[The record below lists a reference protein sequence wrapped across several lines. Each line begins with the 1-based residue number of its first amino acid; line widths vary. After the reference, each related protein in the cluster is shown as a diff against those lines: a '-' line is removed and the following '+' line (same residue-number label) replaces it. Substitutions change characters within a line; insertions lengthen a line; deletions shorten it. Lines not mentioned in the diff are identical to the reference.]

1 MAIKE
6 KDKIIEVNTLEIP
19 EELKELPQWV
29 LWRAEWNDKKQEFKK
44 VPYKSGGYKASST
57 KRDDWSSFDF
67 VYKILENNKLYKGLG
82 FVLSKDDDYIVLDID
97 NAIDE
102 NGQINSDLALE
113 MTELTYCEMSPSGT
127 GLHCF
132 FKGELPEQRKK
143 KRSDLDI
150 ELYDKARFMTVTGE
164 TIGQSEICEE
174 QEILNNLVERFFKE
188 EQTIET
194 TLTYDPNHK
203 SELSDEEVI
212 NLMMKS
218 KQKDK
223 ISDLLEGNFEKY
235 FDSPSEAV
243 QSLLHYLAFY
253 TGKDKQ
259 QMEQIFLTYN
269 NLTDKWDS
277 KRGNTTWGQLE
288 LNKAIANQKEVYKV
302 KKFDDF
308 DVILNDEEKIP
319 DNYVIGDNNW
329 LYKLVEKGKGD
340 NKQVVPKLLTS
351 TPPFIKH
358 KFKDVETGEFY
369 YQLSFTQNKL
379 PYELKVT
386 AREIVDAQHIIN
398 LASKGFD
405 VTTSNR
411 TELVE
416 YLAMFMRIN
425 NKPVINIST
434 RLGYI
439 GNAFISPYEEDQENN
454 EHQLFNSDKGYQSLI
469 KAFETKGT
477 IEGYINGVFNPIK
490 SKPMVMMMLYSSLG
504 SILLKD
510 FKVDPFV
517 SEISGRTSS
526 GKTFTLLICASVW
539 GTDRLI
545 TEWNTTNVSI
555 ERMAAFLNTFPI
567 IKDDTRKINN
577 INKLPYIVYQF
588 SGGESK
594 SRANS
599 NRGLDYAETWHNIML
614 SSGEISIPDLS
625 EKGGLAGRVITLQ
638 DEPFPNMD
646 KLAFSDIADA
656 MEENHGLLGK
666 LFIKQYESKKEDYK
680 KAFKSALRYFVEK
693 ANNNEVMQ
701 RIARSFALLRVAG
714 EILNDIEGFEHDPYV
729 ITNQAHTSMLRN
741 NKNIDKP
748 LLLLE
753 NVLQYLDANRNNIE
767 GEGYTKVFKGD
778 IKAVHKND
786 FLCVLGETVK
796 QLLGNELNPIV
807 KQWKERGYLITD
819 KNTYTKRISH
829 EGRKP
834 RGYAIKNEI
843 MNELG
848 FDFTNYDKELEF
860 IDLD

>member
-6 KDKIIEVNTLEIP
+6 KDKILEVNTLEIP

-29 LWRAEWNDKKQEFKK
+29 LWRAELDNKQQEYKK
-44 VPYKSGGYKASST
+44 VPYRSGGYKASST
-57 KRDDWSSFDF
+57 RSDDWSSFNL
-67 VYKILENNKLYKGLG
+67 VHKVLKNNNLYNGIG
-82 FVLSKDDDYIVLDID
+82 FVLNKADDYVVLDID

-102 NGQINSDLALE
+102 NGQIDSDLALE

-150 ELYDKARFMTVTGE
+150 ELYDNARFMTVTGE
-164 TIGQSEICEE
+164 SIGQSEICDE
-174 QEILNNLVERFFKE
+174 QEVLNNLVERFFKE
-188 EQTIET
+188 EQNFET
-194 TLTYDPNHK
+194 LITYDPNHK
-203 SELSDEEVI
+203 SELSDNEVI
-212 NLMMKS
+212 DLMLKS

-223 ISDLLEGNFEKY
+223 ISDLLEGNYEKH

-253 TGKDKQ
+253 TNKDKQ
-259 QMEQIFLTYN
+259 QMENIFLNYN

-288 LNKAIANQKEVYKV
+288 LDKAISNQKEIYKA
-302 KKFDDF
+302 KKFDEF
-308 DVILNDEEKIP
+308 DVIINEEEKIP
-319 DNYVIGDNNW
+319 DNYNIGENNW

-369 YQLSFTQNKL
+369 YQLSFTQNKV

-386 AREIVDAQHIIN
+386 AREIADAQHIIN

-425 NKPVINIST
+425 NKPVINIAT

-439 GNAFISPYEEDQENN
+439 GNAFISPYEEDQDNN
-454 EHQLFNSDKGYQSLI
+454 KHQLFNSDKGYQSLI
-469 KAFETKGT
+469 EAFETKGT
-477 IEGYINGVFNPIK
+477 IEGYINGVFNSIK
-490 SKPMVMMMLYSSLG
+490 DKPMVMMMLYSSLG

-526 GKTFTLLICASVW
+526 GKTFTLLLCASVW

-555 ERMAAFLNTFPI
+555 ERMAAFLNSFPV

-599 NRGLDYAETWHNIML
+599 NRGLDYAETWNNILL
-614 SSGEISIPDLS
+614 SSGEFSIPDLS

-638 DEPFPNMD
+638 DDPFPNMD
-646 KLAFSDIADA
+646 NLKFSEIAEA
-656 MEENHGLLGK
+656 MEDNHGLLGK
-666 LFIKQYESKKEDYK
+666 LFIKQYEQNKQHYK
-680 KAFKSALRYFVEK
+680 KSFKSAVRYFVEK
-693 ANNNEVMQ
+693 ANDNEVMQ
-701 RIARSFALLRVAG
+701 RVARSFALLRVAG
-714 EILNDIEGFEHDPYV
+714 EILNDIEGFQHDTYV
-729 ITNQAHTSMLRN
+729 ITNRAHESMLRN

-748 LLLLE
+748 LQLLE
-753 NVLQYLDANRNNIE
+753 ELLQYLDANRNNIE
-767 GEGYTKVFKGD
+767 GQGYTTVFKGD
-778 IKAVHKND
+778 IKAIHKKD

-796 QLLGNELNPIV
+796 QLLGNELNSIV

-819 KNTYTKRISH
+819 KDTYTKRISH

-834 RGYAIKNEI
+834 RGYAIKKEVI
-843 MNELG
+843 DELG
-848 FDFTNYDKELEF
+848 FDFTNYSKEAEY
-860 IDLD
+860 INLD

>member
-6 KDKIIEVNTLEIP
+6 KDKILEVNTLEIP

-29 LWRAEWNDKKQEFKK
+29 LWRAEWDNKQQEYKK

-57 KRDDWSSFDF
+57 RSDDWSSFNHVDE
-67 VYKILENNKLYKGLG
+67 VLKNNDLYEGIG
-82 FVLSKDDDYIVLDID
+82 FVLSKGDNYVVLDID

-102 NGQINSDLALE
+102 NSQINSDLALE

-143 KRSDLDI
+143 KRTDLDI
-150 ELYDKARFMTVTGE
+150 ELYNDVRFITVTGE
-164 TIGQSEICEE
+164 SIGQSEICDE
-174 QEILNNLVERFFKE
+174 QEVLNNLVERYFKVE
-188 EQTIET
+188 PRLET
-194 TLTYDPNHK
+194 TFTYDSNHK
-203 SELSDEEVI
+203 SELSDDEVI
-212 NLMMKS
+212 DLMLKS

-223 ISDLLEGNFEKY
+223 ISDLLKGNYEKH

-253 TGKDKQ
+253 TNKDKQ
-259 QMEQIFLTYN
+259 QMENIFLNYN

-288 LNKAIANQKEVYKV
+288 LDKAISNQKEIYKA
-302 KKFDDF
+302 KKFDEF
-308 DVILNDEEKIP
+308 DVIINEEEKIP
-319 DNYVIGDNNW
+319 DNYNIGENNW

-369 YQLSFTQNKL
+369 YQLSFTQNKVA
-379 PYELKVT
+379 YELKVT

-411 TELVE
+411 AELVE

-425 NKPVINIST
+425 NKPIINIAT

-439 GNAFISPYEEDQENN
+439 GNAFISPYQEDIKDNKYR
-454 EHQLFNSDKGYQSLI
+454 LFNSDKGYQSLI
-469 KAFETKGT
+469 EAFETKGT
-477 IEGYINGVFNPIK
+477 IENYINGVFNPIK
-490 SKPMVMMMLYSSLG
+490 DKPMVMMMLYSSLG

-517 SEISGRTSS
+517 IEISGRTSS
-526 GKTFTLLICASVW
+526 GKTFTLLLCASVW

-545 TEWNTTNVSI
+545 TEWNTTNVSV
-555 ERMAAFLNTFPI
+555 ERMAAFLNSFPV

-599 NRGLDYAETWHNIML
+599 NRGLDYAETWNNILL
-614 SSGEISIPDLS
+614 SSGEVSIPDLS

-638 DEPFPNMD
+638 DDPFPNMD
-646 KLAFSDIADA
+646 NLKFSEIAEA
-656 MEENHGLLGK
+656 MEDNHGLLGK
-666 LFIKQYESKKEDYK
+666 LFIKQYEQNKQHYK
-680 KAFKSALRYFVEK
+680 KSFKSAVRYFVEK
-693 ANNNEVMQ
+693 ANDNEVMQ
-701 RIARSFALLRVAG
+701 RVARSFALLRVAG
-714 EILNDIEGFEHDPYV
+714 EILNDIEGFQHDTYV
-729 ITNQAHTSMLRN
+729 ITNQAHESMLRN

-748 LLLLE
+748 LQLLE
-753 NVLQYLDANRNNIE
+753 ELLQYLDANRNNIE
-767 GEGYTKVFKGD
+767 GQGYTTVFKGD
-778 IKAVHKND
+778 IKAIHKKD

-796 QLLGNELNPIV
+796 QLLGNELNSIV

-819 KNTYTKRISH
+819 KDTYTKRISH

-843 MNELG
+843 IDELG
-848 FDFTNYDKELEF
+848 FDFTNYSKEAEY
-860 IDLD
+860 INLD

>member
-6 KDKIIEVNTLEIP
+6 KDKILEVNTLEIP

-29 LWRAEWNDKKQEFKK
+29 LWRAELDNKQQEYKK
-44 VPYKSGGYKASST
+44 VPYRSGGYKASST
-57 KRDDWSSFDF
+57 RSDDWSSFNL
-67 VYKILENNKLYKGLG
+67 VHKVLKNNNLYNGIG
-82 FVLSKDDDYIVLDID
+82 FVLNKADDYVVLDID

-132 FKGELPEQRKK
+132 FKGELPEKRKK

-150 ELYDKARFMTVTGE
+150 ELYDNARFMTVTGE
-164 TIGQSEICEE
+164 SIGQSEICDE
-174 QEILNNLVERFFKE
+174 QEVLNNLVERFFKE
-188 EQTIET
+188 EQNFET
-194 TLTYDPNHK
+194 LITYDPNHK
-203 SELSDEEVI
+203 SELSDNEVI
-212 NLMMKS
+212 DLMLKS

-223 ISDLLEGNFEKY
+223 ISDLLEGNYEKH

-253 TGKDKQ
+253 TNKDKQ
-259 QMEQIFLTYN
+259 QMERIFLNYN

-277 KRGNTTWGQLE
+277 KRGKTTWGKLE
-288 LNKAIANQKEVYKV
+288 LDKAISNQKEVYKI
-302 KKFDDF
+302 KNFDDF
-308 DVILNDEEKIP
+308 DVVINEEEKIP
-319 DNYVIGDNNW
+319 DNYIIGKNNW

-369 YQLSFTQNKL
+369 YQLSFTQNKI

-425 NKPVINIST
+425 NKPVINIAT

-454 EHQLFNSDKGYQSLI
+454 KHQLFNSDKGYQSLI

-477 IEGYINGVFNPIK
+477 IEGYKNDVFNPIK
-490 SKPMVMMMLYSSLG
+490 DKPMVMMMLYSSLG

-526 GKTFTLLICASVW
+526 GKTFTLLLCASVW

-555 ERMAAFLNTFPI
+555 ERMAAFLNSFPV

-599 NRGLDYAETWHNIML
+599 NRGLDYAETWNNILL
-614 SSGEISIPDLS
+614 SSGEVSIPDLS

-638 DEPFPNMD
+638 DDPFPNMD
-646 KLAFSDIADA
+646 NLKFSEIAEA
-656 MEENHGLLGK
+656 MEDNHGLLGK
-666 LFIKQYESKKEDYK
+666 LFIKQYEQNKQHYK
-680 KAFKSALRYFVEK
+680 KSFKSAVRYFVEK
-693 ANNNEVMQ
+693 ANDNEVMQ
-701 RIARSFALLRVAG
+701 RVARSFALLRVAG
-714 EILNDIEGFEHDPYV
+714 EILNDIEGFQHDTYV
-729 ITNQAHTSMLRN
+729 ITNRAHESMLRN

-748 LLLLE
+748 LQLLE
-753 NVLQYLDANRNNIE
+753 ELLQYLDANRNNIE
-767 GEGYTKVFKGD
+767 GQGYTTVFKGD
-778 IKAVHKND
+778 IKAIHKKD
-786 FLCVLGETVK
+786 FLCILGETVK
-796 QLLGNELNPIV
+796 QLLGNELNSIV

-819 KNTYTKRISH
+819 KDTYTKRISH

-834 RGYAIKNEI
+834 RGYAIKKEVI
-843 MNELG
+843 DELG
-848 FDFTNYDKELEF
+848 FDFANYSKEAEY
-860 IDLD
+860 INLD

>member
-6 KDKIIEVNTLEIP
+6 KDKIIEVNALEIP
-19 EELKELPQWV
+19 EELKELPKWV
-29 LWRAEWNDKKQEFKK
+29 LWRAEWNDKRQQYEK

-57 KRDDWSSFDF
+57 NSTDWSNFDF
-67 VYKILENNKLYKGLG
+67 VHKILENNDLYQGMG
-82 FVLSKDDDYIVLDID
+82 FVLSANDKYIVLDID

-150 ELYDKARFMTVTGE
+150 ELYDNARFMTVTGE
-164 TIGQSEICEE
+164 SIGQSEICDE

-188 EQTIET
+188 EQNFET

-212 NLMMKS
+212 NLMLKS

-223 ISDLLEGNFEKY
+223 ISDLLEGNYENY

-243 QSLLHYLAFY
+243 QSILHYLAFY
-253 TGKDKQ
+253 TNKDKQ
-259 QMEQIFLTYN
+259 QMERIYLNYN

-288 LNKAIANQKEVYKV
+288 LDKAVNNQKEVYKV
-302 KKFDDF
+302 KKFDGF
-308 DVILNDEEKIP
+308 DVKINEEEKIP
-319 DNYVIGDNNW
+319 DNYVIGDNDW

-340 NKQVVPKLLTS
+340 NNQVVPKLLTS

-425 NKPVINIST
+425 NKPVINIAT

-439 GNAFISPYEEDQENN
+439 ENAFISPYEEDQENN
-454 EHQLFNSDKGYQSLI
+454 KHQLFNSDKGYQSLI

-477 IEGYINGVFNPIK
+477 IEGYINGVFNLIK
-490 SKPMVMMMLYSSLG
+490 AKPMVMMMLYSSLG

-594 SRANS
+594 GRANS

-614 SSGEISIPDLS
+614 SSGEVSIPDLS

-638 DEPFPNMD
+638 DEPFPDMD
-646 KLAFSDIADA
+646 KLTFSDIADA

-680 KAFKSALRYFVEK
+680 KSFKSALRYFVEK
-693 ANNNEVMQ
+693 AHNNEVMQ

-778 IKAVHKND
+778 IKAIHKND

-819 KNTYTKRISH
+819 KDTYTKRISH

-834 RGYAIKNEI
+834 RGYAINKEI
-843 MNELG
+843 INELG
-848 FDFTNYDKELEF
+848 FDFTNYSKEAEYR
-860 IDLD
+860 ILD

>member
-6 KDKIIEVNTLEIP
+6 KDKILEVNTLEIP

-29 LWRAEWNDKKQEFKK
+29 LWRAEWDNKKQEYKK
-44 VPYKSGGYKASST
+44 VPYSYAGYKASST
-57 KRDDWSSFDF
+57 NSDTWTVFDAI
-67 VYKILENNKLYKGLG
+67 YNIYEQNNSYDGIG
-82 FVLSKDDDYIVLDID
+82 FMLSNNDNYAVLDID

-113 MTELTYCEMSPSGT
+113 MTELTYCETSPSRT

-143 KRSDLDI
+143 KRTDLDI
-150 ELYDKARFMTVTGE
+150 ELYNNVRFITVTGE
-164 TIGQSEICEE
+164 AIGQSEIYED
-174 QEILNNLVERFFKE
+174 QEVLNNLVERYFKVE
-188 EQTIET
+188 PKLET
-194 TLTYDPNHK
+194 TFTYDPNHK
-203 SELSDEEVI
+203 SELSDDEVI
-212 NLMMKS
+212 DLMLKS

-223 ISDLLEGNFEKY
+223 ISDLLKGNYEKH

-253 TGKDKQ
+253 TNKDKQ
-259 QMEQIFLTYN
+259 QMESIFLNYN

-288 LNKAIANQKEVYKV
+288 LDKAIINQEEGYK
-302 KKFDDF
+302 KPKYEIKFDEKD
-308 DVILNDEEKIP
+308 KIP
-319 DNYVIGDNNW
+319 NNYNIGENNW

-340 NKQVVPKLLTS
+340 NKQIVPKLLTS
-351 TPPFIKH
+351 TPPFIKY

-369 YQLSFTQNKL
+369 YQLSFTQNEV

-425 NKPVINIST
+425 NKPVINIAT

-439 GNAFISPYEEDQENN
+439 GNTFISPYEEDQENN
-454 EHQLFNSDKGYQSLI
+454 KHQLFNSDKGYQSLI
-469 KAFETKGT
+469 KAFESKGT

-490 SKPMVMMMLYSSLG
+490 DKPMVMMMLYSSLG

-526 GKTFTLLICASVW
+526 GKTFTLLLCASVW

-555 ERMAAFLNTFPI
+555 ERMAAFLNSFPV

-594 SRANS
+594 GRGNS
-599 NRGLDYAETWHNIML
+599 TRGIDHIDTWNNILL
-614 SSGEISIPDLS
+614 SSGEVSIPDLS

-638 DEPFPNMD
+638 DDPFPNMD
-646 KLAFSDIADA
+646 NLKFSEIAEA
-656 MEENHGLLGK
+656 MEDNHGLLGK
-666 LFIKQYESKKEDYK
+666 LFIKQYEQNKKNYK
-680 KAFKSALRYFVEK
+680 NSFKSAVRYFVEK
-693 ANNNEVMQ
+693 ADDNEVMQ

-714 EILNDIEGFEHDPYV
+714 EILNDIKGFEHDHYV
-729 ITNQAHTSMLRN
+729 ITNKAHESMLRN

-748 LLLLE
+748 SQLLE
-753 NVLQYLDANRNNIE
+753 ELLQYLDANRNNIE
-767 GEGYTKVFKGD
+767 GEGYTTVFKGD
-778 IKAVHKND
+778 IKAIHKKD

-796 QLLGNELNPIV
+796 QLLGNELNAIV

-819 KNTYTKRISH
+819 KDTYTKRISH

-834 RGYAIKNEI
+834 RGYAIKKEI
-843 MNELG
+843 INELG
-848 FDFTNYDKELEF
+848 FDFTNYSKEVEYMNLH
-860 IDLD
+860 

>member
-29 LWRAEWNDKKQEFKK
+29 LWRAEWNNKRQQFEK
-44 VPYKSGGYKASST
+44 VPYSFNGYRASST
-57 KRDDWSSFDF
+57 NKDTWTIFDAIHNL
-67 VYKILENNKLYKGLG
+67 YEENERYNGIG
-82 FVLSKDDDYIVLDID
+82 FMLSDNDKYIVLDVD

-113 MTELTYCEMSPSGT
+113 MTELTYCETSPSGT

-132 FKGELPEQRKK
+132 FKGELPEKRKK

-150 ELYDKARFMTVTGE
+150 ELYDNARFMTVTGE
-164 TIGQSEICEE
+164 SIGQSEICDE
-174 QEILNNLVERFFKE
+174 QEVLNNLVERFFKE
-188 EQTIET
+188 EQNFET
-194 TLTYDPNHK
+194 LITYDPNHK
-203 SELSDEEVI
+203 SELSDDEVI
-212 NLMMKS
+212 DLMLKS

-223 ISDLLEGNFEKY
+223 ISDLLEGNYEKH

-253 TGKDKQ
+253 TNKDKQ
-259 QMEQIFLTYN
+259 QMERIFLNYN

-288 LNKAIANQKEVYKV
+288 LDKAISNQKQVYKV
-302 KKFDDF
+302 KNFDDF
-308 DVILNDEEKIP
+308 DVVINEEEKIP
-319 DNYVIGDNNW
+319 DNYIIGKNNW

-369 YQLSFTQNKL
+369 YQLSFTQNKV

-425 NKPVINIST
+425 NKPVINIAT

-454 EHQLFNSDKGYQSLI
+454 KHQLFNSDKGYQSLI

-477 IEGYINGVFNPIK
+477 IEGYKNGVFNPIK
-490 SKPMVMMMLYSSLG
+490 DKPMVMMMLYSSLG

-526 GKTFTLLICASVW
+526 GKTFTLLLCASVW

-555 ERMAAFLNTFPI
+555 ERMAAFLNSFPV

-599 NRGLDYAETWHNIML
+599 NRGLDYAETWNNILL
-614 SSGEISIPDLS
+614 SSGEVSIPDLS

-638 DEPFPNMD
+638 DDPFPNMD
-646 KLAFSDIADA
+646 NLKFSEIAET
-656 MEENHGLLGK
+656 MEDNHGLLGK
-666 LFIKQYESKKEDYK
+666 LFIKQYEQNKQHYK
-680 KAFKSALRYFVEK
+680 NSFKSAVRYFVEK
-693 ANNNEVMQ
+693 ANDNEVMQ
-701 RIARSFALLRVAG
+701 RVARSFALLRVAG

-729 ITNQAHTSMLRN
+729 ITNQAHESMLRN

-748 LLLLE
+748 LQLLE
-753 NVLQYLDANRNNIE
+753 ELLQYLDANRNNIE
-767 GEGYTKVFKGD
+767 GQGYTTVFKGD
-778 IKAVHKND
+778 IKAIHKKD

-796 QLLGNELNPIV
+796 QLLGNELNAIV

-834 RGYAIKNEI
+834 RGYAIKKEI
-843 MNELG
+843 IDELG
-848 FDFTNYDKELEF
+848 FDFTNYSKEAEY
-860 IDLD
+860 INLD